1 MMFDKPFSQ
10 ACENNKRPIL
20 AVLARVFDRAGT
32 VLEIGSGTGQHGVF
46 FAEGLPHLQWQ
57 PSDRVENIPGMLL
70 WFAEAALPNL
80 LPPLVLNVT
89 QPRWPAGQYQ
99 GVFTANTLHIMAWPE
114 VEAMF
119 AGLEWVLAP
128 AAAVCIYGP
137 FNYEGRFTSPSNR
150 AFDAMLQSQA
160 PHMGIRDIADVT
172 GLAKRHGLTLQADH
186 AMPANNRLLVF
197 HYQK

>member
-1 MMFDKPFSQ
+1 MANKPFSL

-20 AVLARVFDRAGT
+20 TVLARVFDRPGT

-57 PSDRVENIPGMLL
+57 PSDRAGNIPGMSL
-70 WFAEAALPNL
+70 WFSEAELPNL
-80 LPPLVLNVT
+80 LAPLVLDVSL
-89 QPRWPAGQYQ
+89 PRWPAGQYQ

-114 VEAMF
+114 VTAMF
-119 AGLEWVLAP
+119 AGLERVLSP
-128 AAAVCIYGP
+128 GAAVCIYGP
-137 FNYEGRFTSPSNR
+137 FNYEGCFTSASNQ
-150 AFDAMLQSQA
+150 AFDAMLHSQA
-160 PHMGIRDIADVT
+160 SHMGIRDIADVT
-172 GLAKRHGLTLQADH
+172 ALAGRHGLTLQEDH

>member
-1 MMFDKPFSQ
+1 MSDKPFSL

-57 PSDRVENIPGMLL
+57 PSDRAENIPGMLL

-89 QPRWPAGQYQ
+89 QSRWPAGQYQ

-119 AGLEWVLAP
+119 AGLEGVLAP
-128 AAAVCIYGP
+128 GAAVCIYGP

-172 GLAKRHGLTLQADH
+172 ELAKRHGLTQQADH

-197 HYQK
+197 GHRR